1 MPVPNNHCQPPLG
14 GCVLKQAPRINGGQL
29 DIQPPLGG
37 CVLKLFTRIGTRL
50 MREPAAFRRLC
61 VETNHFFISSGA
73 RLPAAFRRLCV
84 ETPICRKRRKAM
96 SQPPLGGCVLKP
108 LWARCRCW
116 QKIQPPLGGCVLKP
130 LPPPLPLP
138 TQPQPPLGGCVLKP
152 HGVIFNVPYMRPAAF
167 RRLCVETP
175 FGNGQAPTDGSQPPL
190 GGCVL
195 KPIVNRQR
203 PGEIRQPPLGGCVL
217 KPKMRN
223 GDVLSTIPAAFRR
236 LCVETFQPLFH

>member
-1 MPVPNNHCQPPLG
+1 M
-14 GCVLKQAPRINGGQL
+14 
-29 DIQPPLGG
+29 
-37 CVLKLFTRIGTRL
+37 LKLFTRIGTRL

-217 KPKMRN
+217 KPDEIEVQREVVYQPPLGGCVLKLALKVAQMG
-223 GDVLSTIPAAFRR
+223 GDKPAAFRR
-236 LCVETFQPLFH
+236 LCVETAPCVATTLPTTASRL